1 MAYEKRINSAQI
13 KGKTYNVLE
22 MGELNFGGYV
32 QEVQEGLITNPI
44 GTMSKPMRSKFP
56 ITIEATMEEYQII
69 VDDKNGFDVIFTFAS
84 GETAIMTDAIH
95 IGEFS
100 AKMPD
105 EAGKLE
111 LTSAY
116 KVEIQK
122 DPNG

>member
-1 MAYEKRINSAQI
+1 MLNNLGEVNSRI
-13 KGKTYNVLE
+13 
-22 MGELNFGGYV
+22 
-32 QEVQEGLITNPI
+32 
-44 GTMSKPMRSKFP
+44 TMPRLH
-56 ITIEATMEEYQII
+56 TMEEYQII
-69 VDDKNGFDVIFTFAS
+69 VDDKKWLSMLYLLSLV